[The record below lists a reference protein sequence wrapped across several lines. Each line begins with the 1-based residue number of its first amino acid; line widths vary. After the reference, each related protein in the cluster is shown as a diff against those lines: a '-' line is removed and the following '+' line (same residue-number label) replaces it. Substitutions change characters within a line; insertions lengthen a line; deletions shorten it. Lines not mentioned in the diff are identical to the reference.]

1 MSVSQKYPT
10 SDPIHEIQVAK
21 GTPAQRL
28 DKYLATALPDYSRA
42 RIQQWIHDE
51 AVRLNGQPARPRAR
65 VQAGDHIQVQV
76 QPSAQEQAFVPQ
88 DIPLDIVYVS
98 EQVVVLNKAAGMVTH
113 PGAGNWSGTLLNA
126 LLYHFPELEDVSRAG
141 IVHRLDKDTSGLLM
155 VARTA
160 DAREALVAQLKKRTV
175 KRAYRAVCVGR
186 TLAHGVIQTP
196 IARDPRVAVRMCAR
210 DLPGARSARTDYQA
224 LRYGVIEQQHQV
236 TEVKCRLHTGRT
248 HQIRVHMSSQG
259 HPLLGDGLYGGLNT
273 PHTPRQ
279 MLHAFQLGFTAPDTH
294 QELHFECPPPA
305 DYQALCEQIQ
315 WTPEEPFAKHTD

>member
-10 SDPIHEIQVAK
+10 SESIHEIQVAK

-28 DKYLATALPDYSRA
+28 DKYLATVLPDYSRA

-51 AVRLNGQPARPRAR
+51 SVRLNGQPARPRAR
-65 VQAGDHIQVQV
+65 VQGGDHIQVHV
-76 QPSAQEQAFVPQ
+76 QPSAHEQAFVPQ
-88 DIPLDIVYVS
+88 DIPLDILYVS
-98 EQVVVLNKAAGMVTH
+98 EQVIVLNKAAGMVTH

-126 LLYHFPELEDVSRAG
+126 LLYHFPELEHVSRAG

-160 DAREALVAQLKKRTV
+160 HACEALIAQLKKRTV

-186 TLAHGVIQTP
+186 TLAHGVIQAP

-305 DYQALCEQIQ
+305 DYQALCEHIQ
-315 WTPEEPFAKHTD
+315 WTPEESFVTHTD